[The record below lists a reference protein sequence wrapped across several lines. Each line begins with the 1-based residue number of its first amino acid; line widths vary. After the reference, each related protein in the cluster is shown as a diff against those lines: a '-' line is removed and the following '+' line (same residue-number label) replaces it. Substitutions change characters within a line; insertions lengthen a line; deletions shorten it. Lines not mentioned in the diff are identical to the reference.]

1 MKVKIKIT
9 YEMED
14 ELNLE
19 ERQAEDPEATI
30 EDIKNNQCEWICDEL
45 YGRME
50 TRAGNVLL
58 SGYQSDCIIEFEDGT
73 RSSYLTG

>member
-14 ELNLE
+14 DLNLE
-19 ERQAEDPEATI
+19 ERLKEDHDLTL
-30 EDIKNNQCEWICDEL
+30 EDIKYDYCEWILDEL

-50 TRAGNVLL
+50 TRAANVLL
-58 SGYQSDCIIEFEDGT
+58 SDYQSKCLIEFEDGT